1 MEEKTRKDYIMT
13 LQAPF
18 YTIGEA
24 AELLSC
30 SWRTIKRRIE
40 SGDLKASKI
49 GQQYRITKENL
60 IAYIDATQN

>member
-1 MEEKTRKDYIMT
+1 METKTRQDYIMT

-18 YTIGEA
+18 YTIEET

-30 SWRTIKRRIE
+30 SWRTVKRRIE
-40 SGDLKASKI
+40 EGKLKASKI

-60 IAYIDATQN
+60 IAYIDSTQN

>member
-1 MEEKTRKDYIMT
+1 MEPKTRQDYIMT

-18 YTIGEA
+18 YTIEET
-24 AELLSC
+24 AELLNV
-30 SWRTIKRRIE
+30 SWRTVKRRIE
-40 SGDLKASKI
+40 EGKLKASKI

>member
-1 MEEKTRKDYIMT
+1 MEAKTRQDYIMT

-24 AELLSC
+24 AELLNC

-40 SGDLKASKI
+40 EGKLKASKI

-60 IAYIDATQN
+60 IDFIESTNI

>member
-1 MEEKTRKDYIMT
+1 MEPKTRQDYIMT

-18 YTIGEA
+18 YTIEET
-24 AELLSC
+24 AELLSV
-30 SWRTIKRRIE
+30 SWRTVKRRIE
-40 SGDLKASKI
+40 EGKLKASKI